1 MAEIGLESIGW
12 IRMKAACPR
21 WPGTADAPESGQV
34 EPNPATFPGH
44 LDPARI
50 DCYGCF
56 SPKIMRASHFP
67 RSSVFR
73 FIGGC
78 CALTGP
84 LFADLDM
91 DSNQLSDVWQR
102 RFNTGTISA
111 NADADGDGFSNARE
125 CLFGTNPFQ
134 AGSRPGLDL
143 TKPAPNTANPSWS
156 SEPGK
161 LYDVQ
166 QSGDL
171 ASWTTHSRLAGSG
184 KPLSANING
193 QPGAALF
200 LRIGASDT
208 DTDGDGLSDWEE
220 RVTGFNPARIYT
232 EGLGST
238 STSNP
243 VTDKQRLNT
252 SLTAAT
258 NTITVAA
265 ADPAMSEDWPDPGRF
280 VIRRSGNMDAITVS
294 FLLTGSATNGFDYVA
309 SSLTAAIPFGT
320 DEVAM
325 TITPLADGEVEAA
338 ETITLNLTA
347 GAGYTLGTTTSATL
361 NLTDTIAGKPSAKPA
376 ARFLTQCTFGPAP
389 QEVARVMDL
398 GYSAWID
405 DQFLRTPALHLP
417 IVHAW
422 QAELLPTSNSPLVGS
437 EHRIEAWW
445 RQSMRADAASD
456 PLRQRMAFALS
467 QIFVISDRME
477 SLAADHR
484 GMTSYYDTLLTNSF
498 GTYRGLLEAVT
509 RHPWMGKY
517 LSTLRNRKANVSL
530 NRFPDENY
538 AREVMQLFSIGLWL
552 LNPDGTHK
560 LSNGSDIGPD
570 GEIIPAGESIPTYGQ
585 SQISE
590 VARVFTGLS
599 YSTRFASSTDPTEI
613 PTTVFSD
620 SNSVPWQPMR
630 MFDGEHDIAA
640 KTISLPG
647 APTLSLPART
657 GTTTNSQTGGNA
669 DLAAFLDYL
678 ANHPNTAPFISKLL
692 IQRLVTS
699 NPSPAYVGRVSSAFT
714 SSGGDFKQVIRAI
727 LLDNEA
733 RDPAKLT
740 DPTHGLV
747 REPYTRYIA
756 MARIL
761 EAAPADLSA
770 GGRYRGF
777 GSLDSDFLQRPLSA
791 PSVFNFYSPENKP
804 AGPLRDAGLVSPE
817 MQIINS
823 VSSIT
828 GPNAYSSRLN
838 VTNQT
843 LSTSVPPT
851 NSGHTRLNPTEQTDN
866 AATPENEYTWN
877 TRINEQPWLDLAT
890 SNPAALAPDAMVAK
904 LDELLCYGNMSQPTF
919 RAITRALNRQSDPF
933 AFGITM
939 IVRDE
944 RIRARLRNAI
954 HLITTSADYAVLK

>member
-1 MAEIGLESIGW
+1 
-12 IRMKAACPR
+12 
-21 WPGTADAPESGQV
+21 
-34 EPNPATFPGH
+34 
-44 LDPARI
+44 
-50 DCYGCF
+50 
-56 SPKIMRASHFP
+56 MRAPHFP
-67 RSSVFR
+67 RSSAIHCV
-73 FIGGC
+73 GGF
-78 CALTGP
+78 CALAVP
-84 LFADLDM
+84 VFADLDM
-91 DSNQLSDVWQR
+91 DNNLLSDVWQR
-102 RFNTGTISA
+102 RFATGTISA
-111 NADADGDGFSNARE
+111 NADADGDGFSNSRE
-125 CLFGTNPFQ
+125 CLFGTNPYNPS
-134 AGSRPGLDL
+134 SRPGLDFSR
-143 TKPAPNTANPSWS
+143 PAANTASATWP

-161 LYDVQ
+161 LYDIQ
-166 QSGDL
+166 QSSNL
-171 ASWTTHSRLAGSG
+171 STWTLQSRQTGTG
-184 KPLSANING
+184 KALSATVNG
-193 QPGAALF
+193 PAILF
-200 LRIGASDT
+200 LRLGASDT
-208 DTDGDGLSDWEE
+208 DSDGDGLSDWEE
-220 RVTGFNPARIYT
+220 RVTGFNPARVYS

-243 VTDKQRLNT
+243 ITDKQRLNT
-252 SLTAAT
+252 SLTATT

-265 ADPAMSEDWPDPGRF
+265 ADTSMSEDWPDPGRF
-280 VIRRSGNMDAITVS
+280 VIRRSGNMDAVTFS
-294 FLLTGSATNGFDYVA
+294 FLLTGSATSGFDYVA
-309 SSLTAAIPFGT
+309 SSLSATIPFGA
-320 DEVAM
+320 DEVAV
-325 TITPLADGEVEAA
+325 TITPLADGETEAT

-361 NLTDTIAGKPSAKPA
+361 NLADAITGKPSAKPA

-445 RQSMRADAASD
+445 RQSMRWDATSD

-585 SQISE
+585 TQISE
-590 VARVFTGLS
+590 VARVFTGMS

-669 DLAAFLDYL
+669 DLTAFLDYL

-714 SSGGDFKQVIRAI
+714 SSGGDFKQIIRAI

-733 RDPAKLT
+733 RDPVKLS

-761 EAAPADLSA
+761 EAAPADPSA
-770 GGRYRGF
+770 GGRYRNF
-777 GSLDSDFLQRPLSA
+777 SSIDSDFLQRPLSA

-804 AGPLRDAGLVSPE
+804 AGPIRDAGLVSPE
-817 MQIINS
+817 MQITNS

-828 GPNAYSSRLN
+828 GPNRYDSGLR
-838 VTNQT
+838 VTSQT
-843 LSTSVPPT
+843 LSTSTPPS
-851 NSGHTRLNPTEQTDN
+851 NSGLTRLNTPEITDN
-866 AATPENEYTWN
+866 AATIDVNEATWN

-890 SNPAALAPDAMVAK
+890 TNPAALAPDAMVAK
-904 LDELLCYGNMSQPTF
+904 LDEMLCYGNMSQPTF

-933 AFGITM
+933 AVGITT

>member
-1 MAEIGLESIGW
+1 
-12 IRMKAACPR
+12 
-21 WPGTADAPESGQV
+21 
-34 EPNPATFPGH
+34 
-44 LDPARI
+44 
-50 DCYGCF
+50 
-56 SPKIMRASHFP
+56 MRATLFP
-67 RSSVFR
+67 HSSALFL
-73 FIGGC
+73 IGGF

-91 DSNQLSDVWQR
+91 DNNQLSDVWQR

-125 CLFGTNPFQ
+125 CLFGTNPFNT
-134 AGSRPGLDL
+134 ASRPGLDF
-143 TKPAPNTANPSWS
+143 TKPAPDTASATWPG
-156 SEPGK
+156 EPGK

-166 QSGDL
+166 QSGNL
-171 ASWTTHSRLAGSG
+171 SSWTTHSRLTGNG
-184 KPLSANING
+184 KSLSASING

-200 LRIGASDT
+200 LRLGASDM

-220 RVTGFNPARIYT
+220 RLTGFNPARIYS

-243 VTDKQRLNT
+243 ITDKQRLNT

-258 NTITVAA
+258 NIITVAA

-280 VIRRSGNMDAITVS
+280 VIRRSGNMDAVTIS
-294 FLLTGSATNGFDYVA
+294 FTLGGTATPGIDYAAPPLSAT
-309 SSLTAAIPFGT
+309 IPFGA
-320 DEVAM
+320 DETTVNL
-325 TITPLADGEVEAA
+325 TPLADPDTEPT
-338 ETITLNLTA
+338 ETILLTLTT
-347 GAGYTLGTTTSATL
+347 GSGYTLGTTTSATL
-361 NLTDTIAGKPSAKPA
+361 ILTDNVAGKPSAKPA

-405 DQFLRTPALHLP
+405 DQFLRTPNLHLP
-417 IVHAW
+417 IVQTW

-445 RQSMRADAASD
+445 RQSMRWDAASD

-484 GMTSYYDTLLTNSF
+484 GMTSYYDTLLTHAF

-517 LSTLRNRKANVSL
+517 LSTLRNRKANPSL

-560 LSNGSDIGPD
+560 LSNGSDLGPD

-630 MFDGEHDIAA
+630 MFDGEHDVAA
-640 KTISLPG
+640 KTINLPG
-647 APTLSLPART
+647 TPVLNLPART

-669 DLAAFLDYL
+669 DLSDFLDYL
-678 ANHPNTAPFISKLL
+678 ANHPNTAPFISRLL

-699 NPSPAYVGRVSSAFT
+699 NPSPAYVGRVSAVFT

-733 RDPAKLT
+733 RDYSKLS
-740 DPTHGLV
+740 DPTHGQV

-761 EAAPADLSA
+761 EAAPADPSA

-777 GSLDSDFLQRPLSA
+777 SSLDGDFLQRPLSA

-828 GPNAYSSRLN
+828 CPNVYSSRLN

-843 LSTSVPPT
+843 LTPPT
-851 NSGHTRLNPTEQTDN
+851 NSGQSRLNPTEQTDN
-866 AATPENEYTWN
+866 AATTEINEYLWN

-890 SNPAALAPDAMVAK
+890 SDPAALAPDAMVAR
-904 LDELLCYGNMSQPTF
+904 LDEMLCYGNMSQATF

-933 AFGITM
+933 ASGITT

>member
-1 MAEIGLESIGW
+1 
-12 IRMKAACPR
+12 
-21 WPGTADAPESGQV
+21 
-34 EPNPATFPGH
+34 
-44 LDPARI
+44 
-50 DCYGCF
+50 
-56 SPKIMRASHFP
+56 MRATPFSH
-67 RSSVFR
+67 SSAFR
-73 FIGGC
+73 IIGGF

-84 LFADLDM
+84 LLADLDM
-91 DSNQLSDVWQR
+91 DNNQLSDVWQR

-134 AGSRPGLDL
+134 AASRPGLDL
-143 TKPAPNTANPSWS
+143 SKPAPDTAIATWPG
-156 SEPGK
+156 EAGK

-166 QSGDL
+166 QSGNL
-171 ASWTTHSRLAGSG
+171 SSWTTHSRLTGNG
-184 KPLSANING
+184 RPLSANINF

-200 LRIGASDT
+200 LRLGATDT
-208 DTDGDGLSDWEE
+208 DSDGDGLSDWEE
-220 RVTGFNPARIYT
+220 RITGFNPARIYS

-243 VTDKQRLNT
+243 ITDKQRLNT
-252 SLTAAT
+252 SLTATT

-265 ADPAMSEDWPDPGRF
+265 ADPSMSEDWPDPGRF
-280 VIRRSGNMDAITVS
+280 VIRRSGNLDAVTVS
-294 FLLTGSATNGFDYVA
+294 FTIGGTATPGIDYA
-309 SSLTAAIPFGT
+309 APSLAATIPFGA
-320 DEVAM
+320 DETTVNL
-325 TITPLADGEVEAA
+325 TPLADPDAEPT
-338 ETITLNLTA
+338 ETILLTLAA
-347 GAGYTLGTTTSATL
+347 GSGYTLGTTTSATAG
-361 NLTDTIAGKPSAKPA
+361 LTDAIPGKPSAKPA
-376 ARFLTQCTFGPAP
+376 ARFLTQGTFGPAP

-405 DQFLRTPALHLP
+405 DQFLRTPNLHLP
-417 IVHAW
+417 IVQTW
-422 QAELLPTSNSPLVGS
+422 QAELLPPSNNPLVGS
-437 EHRIEAWW
+437 EHRLEAWW
-445 RQSMRADAASD
+445 RQSMRWDAASD

-498 GTYRGLLEAVT
+498 GTYRGLLEGVT

-517 LSTLRNRKANVSL
+517 LSTLRNRKANPSL

-560 LSNGSDIGPD
+560 LSNGSDVGPD

-599 YSTRFASSTDPTEI
+599 YSTRFASGTDPTEI

-630 MFDGEHDIAA
+630 MFDGEHDVAA
-640 KTISLPG
+640 KTINLPG
-647 APTLSLPART
+647 TPPLVLPART
-657 GTTTNSQTGGNA
+657 GTTTNSQTGGDA

-678 ANHPNTAPFISKLL
+678 TNHPNTAPFISRQL

-699 NPSPAYVGRVSSAFT
+699 NPTPAYVGRVSSVFT
-714 SSGGDFKQVIRAI
+714 TSGGDLKQVIRAI
-727 LLDNEA
+727 LLDSEA
-733 RDPAKLT
+733 RDPSKLS
-740 DPTHGLV
+740 DPTHGQV

-756 MARIL
+756 MARVF
-761 EAAPADLSA
+761 EAAPADASA
-770 GGRYRGF
+770 GGRYRNF
-777 GSLDSDFLQRPLSA
+777 SSNIDTDLLQRPLSA

-828 GPNAYSSRLN
+828 GPNRYDIGLKVTSQGLSS
-838 VTNQT
+838 
-843 LSTSVPPT
+843 STPPS
-851 NSGHTRLNPTEQTDN
+851 NSGLTRLNSPEINDN
-866 AATPENEYTWN
+866 AATTDVNEATWN

-933 AFGITM
+933 ASGITT